1 MSGRP
6 GGVPDG
12 HHRGAHVI
20 LQGPAAIA
28 AAEAAEAACRSDMHH
43 HDRVIEEFS
52 QRAFDFARERTRRDM
67 TGLALG
73 HPRPKE
79 DLDAAV
85 GKGITD
91 EGWGED
97 EVLRIFSEVLEPACL
112 SVDFP
117 RYFAF
122 IPAAPTEVSIIAD
135 MVVSACSIYGG
146 TWLEG
151 AGAVWA
157 ENQALAWI
165 AGLAA
170 LPAGAG
176 GCFVSGGTMGN
187 LSALVAAR
195 HDAQV
200 KRPSPGAHRWVI
212 VAGESSHTSMRTA
225 AQVMD
230 AELVLVPGPKM
241 TGHALAPVL
250 AEFGDRICAVV
261 ATAGSTNLGLVD
273 ELAGVADA
281 CTAAGVWLHVD
292 GAYGGAAMA
301 APSARW
307 RYEGIDRAD
316 SLIVD
321 PHKWLFAPF
330 DACALLYSDPEK
342 AAAAHTQHAGFLDL
356 DVAITGS
363 DGWNPSNYALHLT
376 RRSRGLPFWFSL
388 AAYGTKAYGDAVEA
402 CLATAVAAAELIRE
416 APYLELVVEPELSV
430 VAFRRLGWMPSQY
443 AEWSR
448 QLLDAGLALVVPSNY
463 LQETIL
469 RICVVN
475 PRTTVDDLRVVIDSL
490 A

>member
-1 MSGRP
+1 MTAPSEEHAVLHGE
-6 GGVPDG
+6 
-12 HHRGAHVI
+12 
-20 LQGPAAIA
+20 AALA

-43 HDRVIEEFS
+43 HDPVIEAFS

-79 DLDAAV
+79 ALDAAV
-85 GKGITD
+85 GKGITED
-91 EGWGED
+91 GWGEE
-97 EVLRIFSEVLEPACL
+97 EVLRVFTDVLEPACL

-157 ENQALAWI
+157 ENQALAWL
-165 AGLAA
+165 AGLAG
-170 LPAGAG
+170 LPPAAG

-195 HDAQV
+195 HDAQAAG
-200 KRPSPGAHRWVI
+200 RSPGPHRWAI

-230 AELVLVPGPKM
+230 ADLVLVPGSKM
-241 TGHALAPVL
+241 TGDALGPVL
-250 AEFGDRICAVV
+250 EGVADRACAVV

-273 ELAGVADA
+273 DLAGIADVCA
-281 CTAAGVWLHVD
+281 RAGVWLHVD
-292 GAYGGAAMA
+292 AAYGGAAMA

-307 RYEGIDRAD
+307 RFAGIDRVD
-316 SLIVD
+316 SFIVD

-330 DACALLYSDPEK
+330 DACALLYRDPDK

-356 DVAITGS
+356 DVAITGGE
-363 DGWNPSNYALHLT
+363 GWNPSNYALHLT

-388 AAYGTKAYGDAVEA
+388 AAYGATAYAEAVEA
-402 CLATAVAAAELIRE
+402 CLATAVAAAELIVE
-416 APYLELVVEPELSV
+416 APYLELVLEPELSV
-430 VAFRRLGWMPSQY
+430 VAFRRLGWTTAEY
-443 AEWSR
+443 AAWSR
-448 QLLDAGLALVVPSNY
+448 RMLDDGLALVVPTNY
-463 LQETIL
+463 QQETIL
-469 RICVVN
+469 RMCVVN
-475 PRTTVDDLRVVIDSL
+475 PRTSVDDLRVVIDAL

>member
-1 MSGRP
+1 MSE
-6 GGVPDG
+6 PDE
-12 HHRGAHVI
+12 HPVLR
-20 LQGPAAIA
+20 GPAAIA
-28 AAEAAEAACRSDMHH
+28 AAEAAEAACRTDMHH
-43 HDRVIEEFS
+43 HDPVIEAFS
-52 QRAFDFARERTRRDM
+52 QKAFDFARERTRRDM

-79 DLDAAV
+79 ELDRAV

-91 EGWGED
+91 EGWGEE
-97 EVLRIFSEVLEPACL
+97 EVLRVFTEVLEPACL

-165 AGLAA
+165 AGLAG
-170 LPAGAG
+170 LPAEAG

-195 HDAQV
+195 HHAQAT
-200 KRPSPGAHRWVI
+200 RPSGAHRWAI

-230 AELVLVPGPKM
+230 AELVIVPGAKL
-241 TGHALAPVL
+241 TGQALIPVL
-250 AEFGDRICAVV
+250 AELGDRVCAVA

-281 CTAAGVWLHVD
+281 CHAAGVWLHVD
-292 GAYGGAAMA
+292 GAYGGAGMA

-330 DACALLYSDPEK
+330 DACALLYRDPGR

-388 AAYGTKAYGDAVEA
+388 AAYGTAAYGDAVEA

-416 APYLELVVEPELSV
+416 SPDLELVVEPELSV
-430 VAFRRLGWMPSQY
+430 VAFRRLGWTPHQY

-448 QLLDAGLALVVPSNY
+448 QLLDDGIGLVVPSNY
-463 LQETIL
+463 KEETIL

-490 A
+490 S

>member
-1 MSGRP
+1 MTS
-6 GGVPDG
+6 D
-12 HHRGAHVI
+12 HEILHGA
-20 LQGPAAIA
+20 AALA

-43 HDRVIEEFS
+43 FDPVIEEFS
-52 QRAFDFARERTRRDM
+52 QRAFDFARARARRDM
-67 TGLALG
+67 TGLDLG

-79 DLDAAV
+79 ELDAAV

-97 EVLRIFSEVLEPACL
+97 EVLRVFTEILEPACL

-165 AGLAA
+165 AGLAG
-170 LPAGAG
+170 LPTTAG
-176 GCFVSGGTMGN
+176 GVFVSGGTMGN

-195 HDAQV
+195 HHAQAA
-200 KRPSPGAHRWVI
+200 RPPDEPHRRWAI
-212 VAGESSHTSMRTA
+212 VAGESSHTSMHTA

-230 AELVLVPGPKM
+230 ADLVLVPGTKM
-241 TGHALAPVL
+241 TGAALAPVL
-250 AEFGDRICAVV
+250 AELGDRVCAVV
-261 ATAGSTNLGLVD
+261 STAGSTNLGLVD
-273 ELAGVADA
+273 DLSSVADV
-281 CTAAGVWLHVD
+281 CQEAGVWLHVD

-307 RYEGIDRAD
+307 RFEGIDRVD

-330 DACALLYSDPEK
+330 DACALLYREPDR

-363 DGWNPSNYALHLT
+363 EGWNPSNYALHLT

-388 AAYGTKAYGDAVEA
+388 AAYGTSAYADAVEA

-416 APYLELVVEPELSV
+416 SSHLELVIEPELSV
-430 VAFRRLGWMPSQY
+430 VAFRRLGWTNRQY

-448 QLLDAGLALVVPSNY
+448 KMLDDGLALVVPSNY
-463 LQETIL
+463 AGETIL

-475 PRTTVDDLRVVIDSL
+475 PRTSVDDLRVVIDAL

>member
-1 MSGRP
+1 MTVSGGEGP
-6 GGVPDG
+6 AEV
-12 HHRGAHVI
+12 HAI

-43 HDRVIEEFS
+43 HDPVIEEFS

-79 DLDAAV
+79 ELDAAV
-85 GKGITD
+85 GRGITD

-97 EVLRIFSEVLEPACL
+97 EVLRVFTEVLEPACL

-165 AGLAA
+165 AGLAG
-170 LPAGAG
+170 LPAAAG

-200 KRPSPGAHRWVI
+200 SRPPSGGQRWVI

-241 TGHALAPVL
+241 TGQALAPVL
-250 AEFGDRICAVV
+250 ATYGDRVSAVV

-281 CTAAGVWLHVD
+281 CRAAGVWLHVD
-292 GAYGGAAMA
+292 AAYGGAGMA

-307 RYEGIDRAD
+307 RYDGIDRAD

-330 DACALLYSDPEK
+330 DACALLYRDPDK

-388 AAYGTKAYGDAVEA
+388 AAYGAKAYGDAVEA

-416 APYLELVVEPELSV
+416 APHLELVLEPELSV
-430 VAFRRLGWMPSQY
+430 VAFRRLGWMPNQY

-475 PRTTVDDLRVVIDSL
+475 PRTSVDDLRVVIDSL

>member
-1 MSGRP
+1 MSE
-6 GGVPDG
+6 
-12 HHRGAHVI
+12 HQA
-20 LQGPAAIA
+20 LQGEAALA

-43 HDRVIEEFS
+43 FDPVIEEFS
-52 QRAFDFARERTRRDM
+52 QRAFAFARDRARRDM
-67 TGLALG
+67 TGLGLG

-79 DLDAAV
+79 ELDAAV

-97 EVLRIFSEVLEPACL
+97 EVLRVFTEILEPACL

-157 ENQALAWI
+157 ENQALSWI
-165 AGLAA
+165 AGLAG

-176 GCFVSGGTMGN
+176 GCFVSGGTTGN

-195 HDAQV
+195 HDAQAH
-200 KRPSPGAHRWVI
+200 RPGPGPHRWVI

-241 TGHALAPVL
+241 TGTALAPVL
-250 AEFGDRICAVV
+250 EEHGDRVCAVV
-261 ATAGSTNLGLVD
+261 ATAGSTNLGLVY
-273 ELAGVADA
+273 ELAGIAEV
-281 CTAAGVWLHVD
+281 CRAAGVWLHVD
-292 GAYGGAAMA
+292 AAYGGAGMA

-307 RYEGIDRAD
+307 RYDGIEQVD
-316 SLIVD
+316 SMIVD

-330 DACALLYSDPEK
+330 DACALVYRDPEK
-342 AAAAHTQHAGFLDL
+342 GAAAHTQHAGFLDL

-388 AAYGTKAYGDAVEA
+388 AAYGTQAYADAVEA

-416 APYLELVVEPELSV
+416 APHLELVVEPELSV
-430 VAFRRLGWMPSQY
+430 VAFRRLGWMPNLY

-448 QLLDAGLALVVPSNY
+448 RLLDDGVGLVVPSNY
-463 LQETIL
+463 QQETIL

-475 PRTTVDDLRVVIDSL
+475 PRTSVDDLRVVLDSL